1 MGASDDEEEYV
12 VYGTPL
18 KVEQESVKGQYAK
31 DVQDKAI
38 TKALPVWQQ
47 VIISPEGIGSM
58 CSMHLSFHPD
68 L

>member
-18 KVEQESVKGQYAK
+18 QVELESVKGQYAK

-47 VIISPEGIGSM
+47 VISSPDDM
-58 CSMHLSFHPD
+58 CMKCLMPWSFHSG